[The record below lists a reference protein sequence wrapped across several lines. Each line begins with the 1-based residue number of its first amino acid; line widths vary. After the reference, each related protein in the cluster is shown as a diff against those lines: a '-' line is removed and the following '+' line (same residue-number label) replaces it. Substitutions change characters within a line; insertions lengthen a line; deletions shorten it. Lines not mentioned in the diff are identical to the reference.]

1 MADRIIEKNVKEL
14 GLYAFRHSYIDTL
27 KLPMMNLGASY
38 AGIVLL
44 LTNRYSTKFR
54 LLYKID

>member
-14 GLYAFRHSYIDTL
+14 GLYASGHLHIDTL

-44 LTNRYSTKFR
+44 LTN
-54 LLYKID
+54 